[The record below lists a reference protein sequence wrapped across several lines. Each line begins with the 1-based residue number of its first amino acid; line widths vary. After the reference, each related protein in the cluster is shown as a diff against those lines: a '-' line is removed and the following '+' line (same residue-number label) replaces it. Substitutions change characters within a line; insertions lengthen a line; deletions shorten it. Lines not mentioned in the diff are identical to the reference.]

1 MSMKQ
6 LFFMVVVFMCTSL
19 FAQSGVYV
27 IDNNDKRADGDGTIM
42 KWTLTLNED
51 GTFLYHFLRD
61 LSAISKPNREEN
73 FYGKGTWKTEK
84 NLVFFSSDKETDLD
98 EKYIYDFTNTKA
110 RWIKKSPR
118 DLSDR
123 IVKEALLFYE
133 SDLWVIERLNFIKTS
148 N

>member
-1 MSMKQ
+1 MKQ
-6 LFFMVVVFMCTSL
+6 LFFIVGFSMCAQV

-27 IDNNDKRADGDGTIM
+27 NEPKNFDGTII

-61 LSAISKPNREEN
+61 LSAISKPNKEEN
-73 FYGKGTWKTEK
+73 FYGKGTWKAEK
-84 NLVFFSSDKETDLD
+84 NLVFLSSNKETDLD

-118 DLSDR
+118 DLSDKV
-123 IVKEALLFYE
+123 VKESLLFYE
-133 SDLWVIERLNFIKTS
+133 SDLWVIERLKFIKTS

>member
-1 MSMKQ
+1 MSVKL
-6 LFFMVVVFMCTSL
+6 LFFIVGFFMCTHV

-27 IDNNDKRADGDGTIM
+27 IDNNDKRTDGTIF

-61 LSAISKPNREEN
+61 LSAISKPNKEEN
-73 FYGKGTWKTEK
+73 FYGKGTWKAEK

-110 RWIKKSPR
+110 RLIKKSPR
-118 DLSDR
+118 DLSDKV
-123 IVKEALLFYE
+123 VKEAILFYE
-133 SDLWVIERLNFIKTS
+133 SDLSVIKGLKFMKTPK
-148 N
+148 

>member
-1 MSMKQ
+1 
-6 LFFMVVVFMCTSL
+6 MCTPL

-27 IDNNDKRADGDGTIM
+27 IDNNDKHTDGTIL
-42 KWTLTLNED
+42 KWTLTLNND

-61 LSAISKPNREEN
+61 LSAISKLNKEEN
-73 FYGKGTWKTEK
+73 FYGKGTWKVEK
-84 NLVFFSSDKETDLD
+84 NLIFFSSDKETDLN

-118 DLSDR
+118 DLSD
-123 IVKEALLFYE
+123 IVVKESLLFYE
-133 SDLWVIERLNFIKTS
+133 SDLWVIERLKFIKIS

>member
-1 MSMKQ
+1 MGMKQ
-6 LFFMVVVFMCTSL
+6 LLFMLSFFMCTHV

-27 IDNNDKRADGDGTIM
+27 IDNNDKRTDGTIF

-61 LSAISKPNREEN
+61 LSAISKPNKEEN

-84 NLVFFSSDKETDLD
+84 NLVFFSSNKETDLD

-118 DLSDR
+118 DLSDKV
-123 IVKEALLFYE
+123 VKESLLFYE
-133 SDLWVIERLNFIKTS
+133 SDLWVIERLKFIKTS